1 MSANAIRRIDGIGE
15 RGIPGTLARLLALT
29 SDAVFVFDGNG
40 DVLLANRQAGQLLSV
55 PSADLMGSNVSE
67 LFSPIVGPVSEQGL
81 PFPTDGA
88 MVALRCPMPDGSE
101 VPVSVR
107 CDRVSAPG
115 DTYLLVARS
124 LDEERSAALERE
136 RLVYELSQANH
147 RLAGTLK
154 IVLGT
159 LDAQDMS
166 TLFGHVLEELRDTME
181 ATGTIVYL
189 AENDG
194 FRLRGLTSSLDGSNV
209 PQFLPYGLGVATLA
223 TKAGHAL
230 RLRIESPDMA
240 SLRSGTPTTRQVV
253 EESSMQRHKV
263 SARLLPPFASFICVP
278 VWFGDHVIA
287 ILQVG
292 WDRVHA
298 MDREDSRLL
307 DSVAKYLALEIA
319 AAFATMRS
327 ERKVE
332 LDERLDE
339 CRQLLVR
346 SGDTTT
352 ERAMRAISLA
362 ADALEAAF
370 SVVHENRWQKAF
382 FSRLPGLSD
391 DRQIPFDL
399 LTLEENY
406 LEDGVAVVPILPG
419 DRISRWLAEHGVPSI
434 GAFVDIGIQ
443 DGDRRCLF
451 VLRGSYDEPFDEDE
465 LVFLHHAADLVRDA
479 IEGEATR
486 VKETRISQAL
496 QAGMRN
502 ELQKVE
508 GISAQ
513 DVYSSATEAAS
524 VGGDFYDLIRLPER
538 KACIILGDVSGKG
551 IEAASVSAAV
561 KAALEA
567 YAWEGLAPAHMV
579 RALNE
584 FLMGFSRLETFATMF
599 VGVADLSA
607 GKLTYCSA
615 GHPPA
620 LLLRAATGE
629 LETLAEQS
637 GVVGAFH
644 GMAYHDG
651 RVDLSKGDLL
661 LLYTDG
667 VTEARTPSGVFFG
680 EDGLRDAVMQESAE
694 GVEGIL
700 DRILGRIVAF
710 TAHQLD
716 DDVAMIAVRFDKMGK
731 RHARRAKAKSKA
743 QEAPTPSARPDSKE
757 AVS

>member
-1 MSANAIRRIDGIGE
+1 
-15 RGIPGTLARLLALT
+15 
-29 SDAVFVFDGNG
+29 
-40 DVLLANRQAGQLLSV
+40 
-55 PSADLMGSNVSE
+55 
-67 LFSPIVGPVSEQGL
+67 
-81 PFPTDGA
+81 
-88 MVALRCPMPDGSE
+88 MPDGTD

-147 RLAGTLK
+147 RLSGTLK

-159 LDAQDMS
+159 LDAQDMG

-194 FRLRGLTSSLDGSNV
+194 FRLRGLTSSLGGANV

-230 RLRIESPDMA
+230 RLRIEPPDTA
-240 SLRSGTPTTRQVV
+240 SLRSGAPSSRWVV
-253 EESSMQRHKV
+253 EESSTRRHKV

-298 MDREDSRLL
+298 MGREDSRLL

-319 AAFATMRS
+319 AAFAAMRS
-327 ERKVE
+327 ERKAE
-332 LDERLDE
+332 LDERIDE
-339 CRQLLVR
+339 CRQMLVH
-346 SGDTTT
+346 SGGTTT
-352 ERAMRAISLA
+352 ESVMGSVSLA
-362 ADALEAAF
+362 SDALSAAF

-382 FSRLPGLSD
+382 YARLPGLAE

-419 DRISRWLAEHGVPSI
+419 DRVSRWLAEHEVPSI

-443 DGDRRCLF
+443 DGDRRCAF

-465 LVFLHHAADLVRDA
+465 LVFLHHMADIVRDA

-496 QAGMRN
+496 QSGMKN
-502 ELQKVE
+502 ELQKVD
-508 GISAQ
+508 GISTQ

-538 KACIILGDVSGKG
+538 KACIVLGDVSGKG

-579 RALNE
+579 RALND

-599 VGVADLSA
+599 VGVVDLAA
-607 GKLTYCSA
+607 GTLTYCSA

-667 VTEARTPSGVFFG
+667 VTEARTPAGAFFG

-694 GVEGIL
+694 GVDG
-700 DRILGRIVAF
+700 ILGRLLERIDAF
-710 TAHQLD
+710 TARQLD
-716 DDVAMIAVRFDKMGK
+716 DDVAMVAMRFDKVG
-731 RHARRAKAKSKA
+731 RRRARKARASSKA
-743 QEAPTPSARPDSKE
+743 EPEGRDDVVPSTDPDSKE
-757 AVS
+757 TVS